1 MARFI
6 RAIHVFRQFGYAVAV
21 GISLGIEMVNELV
34 DFWARSDLSG
44 PQFVHPDDQSALGAY
59 GGRYLHNVTADFES
73 YIRSEHFGKRDS
85 RFHTSLLPVP
95 YGGDLS
101 RADIFILLL
110 NPGFSHADYFG
121 ELHMPAFRKRLEKNL
136 TQNFENEEF
145 PFLSLDPKFSWY
157 GGFLW
162 WERKLR
168 DVIAQVAKD
177 SFDGRYLDSL
187 RHISTRLAHIQL
199 VPYHSSH
206 FGDYKLIG
214 QLKSSEIAKRYVSEV
229 LMPDVR
235 RGAKT
240 IVVTRQAASWDLG
253 KEGGNC
259 VIYGGHQARGASL
272 GPNTSGGKAILS
284 QLRRPPVA
292 A

>member
-1 MARFI
+1 MARLD

-73 YIRSEHFGKRDS
+73 YIRSEHFGKRDLALSHIATSCPLRRRFVS
-85 RFHTSLLPVP
+85 RRHFYSASESWI
-95 YGGDLS
+95 LS
-101 RADIFILLL
+101 C
-110 NPGFSHADYFG
+110 
-121 ELHMPAFRKRLEKNL
+121 RLFWRVAYASVQETLGKNL

-145 PFLSLDPKFSWY
+145 PFLSLDPKFSWH

-187 RHISTRLAHIQL
+187 RHISTRLAHINWCHITRL
-199 VPYHSSH
+199 T
-206 FGDYKLIG
+206 
-214 QLKSSEIAKRYVSEV
+214 SEI
-229 LMPDVR
+229 
-235 RGAKT
+235 
-240 IVVTRQAASWDLG
+240 
-253 KEGGNC
+253 
-259 VIYGGHQARGASL
+259 
-272 GPNTSGGKAILS
+272 TS
-284 QLRRPPVA
+284 
-292 A
+292 